1 MEETNT
7 FNKVV
12 TEAKRAIT
20 AKALISTA
28 SIGMLIPFAKL
39 IYWVFDTSYLAG
51 FGISPD
57 IYSRPIF
64 ASGFVSTWL
73 VVESLGFIFFAW
85 SFLAIVF
92 FIILTSANIS
102 PRRYEDKDQDH
113 IKNTEKVLSDQST
126 LKEHL
131 YDFLQRVSDAAGR
144 SIEWPLI
151 IWGAGF
157 SFFLFFML
165 SMLWASNKGSE
176 LAISQRDLYLKH
188 GFCAD
193 KFNSSNLGCFAI
205 HKVEGENHF
214 IIANSKTHLIYLSR
228 EGAQKS
234 NENSVIEL
242 TIMEKKA
249 GTQHSITRNFISIEK
264 PLEDPKEQDN
274 P

>member
-7 FNKVV
+7 FKKVV

-20 AKALISTA
+20 AKALISTV

-39 IYWVFDTSYLAG
+39 VYWIFDSSYLGG
-51 FGISPD
+51 FGINPD

-85 SFLAIVF
+85 SFLAVVF
-92 FIILTSANIS
+92 FVILTSANIS
-102 PRRYEDKDQDH
+102 PRRYETKDQDH
-113 IKNTEKVLSDQST
+113 IQNTEKVLSDQST
-126 LKEHL
+126 LKEHF
-131 YDFLQRVSDAAGR
+131 YDFLERISDAVSR

-205 HKVEGENHF
+205 HGVEGENHF

-228 EGAQKS
+228 EGSPQN
-234 NENSVIEL
+234 NETSGIEL
-242 TIMEKKA
+242 TIMEKKTD
-249 GTQHSITRNFISIEK
+249 TQYSITRNFISSEE
-264 PLEDPKEQDN
+264 PLEDPKEHDT